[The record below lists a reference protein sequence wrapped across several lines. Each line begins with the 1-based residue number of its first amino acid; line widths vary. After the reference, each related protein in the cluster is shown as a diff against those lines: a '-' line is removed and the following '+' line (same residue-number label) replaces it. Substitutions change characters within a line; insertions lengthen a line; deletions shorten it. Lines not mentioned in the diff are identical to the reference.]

1 MPGALATRYVVMDGA
16 SKLTFRMLRTS
27 VPDWDTL
34 LQRFREG
41 TAPCYSIR
49 TAQAG
54 LRPNAG
60 QR

>member
-34 LQRFREG
+34 SQRFREG
-41 TAPCYSIR
+41 TA
-49 TAQAG
+49 
-54 LRPNAG
+54 RPVLLDQDRAS
-60 QR
+60 RIAA